1 MNALCLL
8 AAIGFGIA
16 IAGCSPRQEP
26 SVPDPS
32 TSDAAAADA
41 ERREAGALEGEW
53 MTASLTLAGESVEV
67 SGATITFVGG
77 RMIMKD
83 PAGSTTTY
91 LYRVDPTAK
100 PRTLEMTDTQDT
112 NAPPRYAIY
121 ELEGKNLRLCLGGEG
136 KPPAEFGADGSRVFL
151 LHRQ

>member
-1 MNALCLL
+1 M
-8 AAIGFGIA
+8 
-16 IAGCSPRQEP
+16 
-26 SVPDPS
+26 PDPS